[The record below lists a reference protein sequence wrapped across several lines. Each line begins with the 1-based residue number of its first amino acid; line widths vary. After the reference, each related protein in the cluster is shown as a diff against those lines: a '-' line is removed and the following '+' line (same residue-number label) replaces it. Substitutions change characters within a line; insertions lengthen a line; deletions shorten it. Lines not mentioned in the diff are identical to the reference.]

1 MHSVNETH
9 ISLLSVILKVNY
21 KLNDNNDQN
30 LQNT

>member
-21 KLNDNNDQN
+21 ILNDNNDQN